1 MKHLTLIKG
10 LIPCLA
16 LLCGDIATAWAEGA
30 AREADNSDIFVWIF
44 LAFCALI
51 IVAQLI
57 PAMMLFMGF
66 AKGAGKGIPEA
77 VPARMDQTTPLDDVV
92 AKT

>member
-1 MKHLTLIKG
+1 MKNLQLIKG

-16 LLCGDIATAWAEGA
+16 LLCGDIATAWAEGV
-30 AREADNSDIFVWIF
+30 AREADNSNLFVWIF

-66 AKGAGKGIPEA
+66 AKGTRKKIQEV
-77 VPARMDQTTPLDDVV
+77 VPSRIKD
-92 AKT
+92 